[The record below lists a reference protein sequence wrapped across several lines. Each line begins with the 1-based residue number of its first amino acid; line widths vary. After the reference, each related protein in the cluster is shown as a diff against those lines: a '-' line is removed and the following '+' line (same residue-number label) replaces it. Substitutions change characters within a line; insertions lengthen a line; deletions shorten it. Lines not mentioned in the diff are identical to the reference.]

1 MLDHITP
8 VLLTLDE
15 EPNIART
22 LSCLTW
28 AKDIIIVD
36 SRSNDHT
43 VAIAREFPQ
52 VRVFERSFDTHANQ
66 WRYAVE
72 QTGITTKWL
81 LRLDA
86 DYQVTEELVREIS
99 HLDPDASVDAY
110 CIRFD
115 YAIYGQR
122 LMASLYPSNTVL
134 LRPGRFTVVDR
145 GHTEKWLVEGT
156 VATLSSKIVH
166 DDRKP
171 VDGWVS
177 SQSRYMAKEL
187 VFLDG
192 EKRPMVNWL
201 RRHPPL
207 MPILTLFYCLFVK
220 GLILNGRAG
229 IFYAL
234 QRAVAEAILSLMIL
248 ERQLKLP
255 NPHTR

>member
-1 MLDHITP
+1 MLGHITP
-8 VLLTLDE
+8 VLLTRDE

-28 AKDIIIVD
+28 AKDIVIVD
-36 SRSNDHT
+36 SKSNDRT

-52 VRVFERSFDTHANQ
+52 VRVFERSFDTHAEQ

-72 QTGITTKWL
+72 QTGIKTKWL

-86 DYQVTEELVREIS
+86 DYQVSEQLTREMS
-99 HLDPDASVDAY
+99 ALDPDAKVDAF
-110 CIRFD
+110 RVGFD
-115 YAIYGQR
+115 YAIHGHR
-122 LMASLYPSNTVL
+122 LVSSLYPPNTVL
-134 LRPGRFTVVDR
+134 LRPRQFTIVDR
-145 GHTEKWLVEGT
+145 GHTEKWIVDGAVGT
-156 VATLSSKIVH
+156 LNSKIVH

-171 VDGWVS
+171 VEGWIS
-177 SQSRYMAKEL
+177 SQGRYMTKEL
-187 VFLDG
+187 MFLDRERG
-192 EKRPMVNWL
+192 STVNWL

-207 MPILTLFYCLFVK
+207 MPILSFVYCLFVK

-248 ERQLKLP
+248 ERKLKRPSLS
-255 NPHTR
+255 